1 MIYDIKRI
9 WLKYGKENIN
19 NDVCIIF
26 LINKIKSKNTMDT
39 WAVAVTV
46 LILVLALA
54 VAVDQQPPSVIASPE
69 MVFLRSTIVKTD
81 Q

>member
-26 LINKIKSKNTMDT
+26 LINKTKYKNTMDT
-39 WAVAVTV
+39 WAVAVAVAV

-69 MVFLRSTIVKTD
+69 VVFLRSTIV
-81 Q
+81 